1 MRDKNSKTLWAIALS
16 AFVTIIL
23 SATIT
28 YVLLELKFKEPISIT
43 VSDWIKVVL
52 PIVGSGIL
60 VIFAFL
66 GVDRLKNYDERQ
78 DRLSKE
84 LHDEINTKIS
94 DASIKFVPEFEKIIA
109 EKSETFA
116 THLDTYEK
124 RLLTLDEQTKRYDEI
139 LGSVDNI
146 KTISDSIGNIEE
158 ARTYIIKHTFS
169 ETSENPNLW
178 QERTRTL
185 RVLINRIK
193 NCVITGDSDDYHNI
207 AVDLAR
213 RGYRDYACE
222 VILTG
227 LKYYPFNI
235 DLLSDSLEYVHTFE
249 NADNI
254 AANSINTLEEMG
266 RNSWNWRAFTFYI
279 DYINDKSPSPENKK
293 LVSSLIADYK
303 SILANDERAY
313 MAEYKTMLKYG
324 EVKKAKDALEYAEK
338 NIEMTAQCSLAL
350 SELYRQNGE
359 YDAAIQ
365 SAEKAIQSQAET
377 QPSSDTGAAFAFRA
391 FARDA
396 KILSEFTNK
405 NTIDTKDILDTLSD
419 YKMALEFGYS
429 HQNLINRIIILEKL
443 LPSEVYEEI
452 ELRALKERVDELE
465 KIIVA
470 FLRSS
475 SNDDN

>member
-1 MRDKNSKTLWAIALS
+1 M
-16 AFVTIIL
+16 
-23 SATIT
+23 
-28 YVLLELKFKEPISIT
+28 
-43 VSDWIKVVL
+43 
-52 PIVGSGIL
+52 
-60 VIFAFL
+60 
-66 GVDRLKNYDERQ
+66 
-78 DRLSKE
+78 
-84 LHDEINTKIS
+84 
-94 DASIKFVPEFEKIIA
+94 
-109 EKSETFA
+109 
-116 THLDTYEK
+116 
-124 RLLTLDEQTKRYDEI
+124 TLDEQTKRYDEI

-169 ETSENPNLW
+169 EKSENPNLW